1 MTPHPSPANEAARLA
16 ALRRYGVLDTPPEAE
31 FDDITRLAAGLCEA
45 PVALICLVD
54 GQRLWCKSATGLDRR
69 EMPLEDPAAR
79 ELLLQPGLLEVPDVR
94 LEARFKD
101 HPLVT
106 GAPPLRFYAGAAL
119 LSGEGLPLGTLCVLD
134 TRPRSLTEVQKEA
147 LNVLARQVMTALE
160 LRLSRTRL
168 HRMIES
174 ISEALLTLDH
184 DFCLTYG
191 NSHADRLLQRTLSE
205 YLGRPVWEMCEEGE
219 TSPFTA
225 QFRRAAKEGRL
236 VVFEAF
242 YKRTG
247 LWLEVRVYPSP
258 EGMTV
263 NFQDVTARRNK
274 EEHLRLLE
282 TSVMHLQ
289 DIVIIT
295 EAAPIDLPGPR
306 IVYVN
311 DAFVRRTGYAREEA
325 VGKTPRLLQ
334 GPRTQRAALDRIRAA
349 LLKGEPAREELINYT
364 KTGEELW
371 LELEIMP
378 VTDDSG
384 ACTHFVSIEREIS
397 ERKRTE
403 ARLER
408 LYAVSSGI
416 NEAIVRVRDVQE
428 LYQQAC
434 HIAVNLGGLVMA
446 WVGLVDAADAAII
459 PTARAGRNEG
469 YL

>member
-1 MTPHPSPANEAARLA
+1 
-16 ALRRYGVLDTPPEAE
+16 
-31 FDDITRLAAGLCEA
+31 
-45 PVALICLVD
+45 
-54 GQRLWCKSATGLDRR
+54 
-69 EMPLEDPAAR
+69 
-79 ELLLQPGLLEVPDVR
+79 
-94 LEARFKD
+94 
-101 HPLVT
+101 
-106 GAPPLRFYAGAAL
+106 
-119 LSGEGLPLGTLCVLD
+119 
-134 TRPRSLTEVQKEA
+134 
-147 LNVLARQVMTALE
+147 
-160 LRLSRTRL
+160 
-168 HRMIES
+168 
-174 ISEALLTLDH
+174 
-184 DFCLTYG
+184 
-191 NSHADRLLQRTLSE
+191 
-205 YLGRPVWEMCEEGE
+205 
-219 TSPFTA
+219 
-225 QFRRAAKEGRL
+225 
-236 VVFEAF
+236 
-242 YKRTG
+242 
-247 LWLEVRVYPSP
+247 
-258 EGMTV
+258 
-263 NFQDVTARRNK
+263 
-274 EEHLRLLE
+274 
-282 TSVMHLQ
+282 MHLQ

-334 GPRTQRAALDRIRAA
+334 GPRTQRAAL
-349 LLKGEPAREELINYT
+349 LKGEPAREELINYT

-384 ACTHFVSIEREIS
+384 ACTHFVSIERESS